1 MNRILKTLATS
12 FLLLPVLLF
21 AQANVLMVTYGPSAA
36 IAEGDDDFKQVIFL
50 QIPEGATD
58 SLYLRLFDMDCGNEN
73 DLALGGNW
81 DTQTS
86 FALYG
91 GTGVYSAATAQSPF
105 PNASDLS
112 AGLLLKSETVGE
124 NALRNNEWHTF
135 AKFLPSAG
143 EKIGGY
149 YYLKL
154 VVQGVKGND
163 ANVFDARLSQ
173 SESQNKT
180 PEGAKVFTYA
190 PTIRLRKEDPFAS
203 VKFFIPG
210 NLQKILVHNF
220 DLAGADVAVE
230 TALRSNLLMTSSG
243 QGEWVKNSVTLE
255 KLESGRLGAIS
266 FGQGGETPNDATFYV
281 TDEAGKTLP
290 IDLPIY
296 LGKPNRR
303 PVIQTKIL
311 ALSDCNSIVFDA
323 KGSTDAEG
331 DLLDYF
337 WEFGDGEK
345 AQGSRVVHRYAN
357 QTRYDAQL
365 IVTDNS
371 GQVGNSSFERFAVVV
386 NKPPQAVAGADVVA
400 AFGEAVQFNGAA
412 SSDQD
417 GTLQRYVWDFGNNK
431 SAEGV
436 TASHIYATAGTYRV
450 SLRVEDNSDS
460 PCNFSLD
467 DLKVW
472 INAAPQAEAGANV
485 INSAGKE
492 IRFDGSGSV
501 DSDGEI
507 ASYAWDFGDGE
518 KAAGKIVNHSYK
530 KPGKYTAT
538 LTIRDNA
545 NVRNSTASDQ
555 LTVIINYPPVPRAGN
570 DALIA
575 KDEVLNF
582 DGSSSSDQDGQILNY
597 RWAFGDG
604 SSTTGARA
612 SHSFAAPGQ
621 YKVALSVK
629 DNSGT
634 DTDTVSDTML
644 VIVNAQP
651 VAHAGENQLVT
662 ASEVKFDGSAS
673 KDADGKITRYQWD
686 FGDSGSGEG
695 AAPTH
700 VYSKTGTYN
709 VKLTVTDDTNTKNNK
724 NSTDIKVTVNEKPIA
739 DAGPDQIAALNQEI
753 SLNAGKSFDPDGQI
767 TRFAWDFGDGQ
778 SAEGKTV
785 AHRFNKPGV
794 YAVKLSVQDNTG
806 QAPAIDFDEA
816 LITVNAP
823 PVAMAGSDVIAA
835 PNQKI
840 LLEAKGSYDL
850 DGKVISHRWDFS
862 DGKNAAET
870 AQVSRTF
877 STPGVYNATLTV
889 KDNSGAA
896 NATARDTIR
905 IRINNA
911 PIAKAG
917 KDIFTCDNTLVFE
930 ASASSDPDGNPL
942 SYFWNFGD
950 GAAVDSGVKVVHQF
964 AKGGTYP
971 IILTVD
977 DGLGLTNSRHS
988 TAITVKINLPPSANA
1003 GENRI
1008 ICANEVVIFNA
1019 GNSRDPEGGLLKYN
1033 WDFGDGTNAEG
1044 LNPTK
1049 IYKTAGS
1056 YQVKLTVTD
1065 DSGLR
1070 CNTATDTKVI
1080 RVVESP
1086 VAEAGADLTVCAN
1099 TQFQFDGTKSR
1110 DFDGVVNNYFWDFGD
1125 GTTGGGATPT
1135 KAYTRAGTYRVV
1147 LTVTGD
1153 QVGDCDNSD
1162 TDDVI
1167 ITVHEAPVAQFTSVD
1182 AAPVRQ
1188 AVSFDASAS
1197 TGPAAA
1203 SVSGKITAYEWNFG
1217 DGTNGTGKITTHAYE
1232 RAGKFIAVLTIKT
1245 DAQTSCNSATA
1256 QRMIAI
1262 NAAPVANAGADQL
1275 VGVNQTVWFD
1285 GSASKD
1291 ADGSVTTFQWNFG
1304 DGQNA
1309 HGAQVWHQFQKSG
1322 RFPVVLKVTD
1332 ETTLSNNADTDTAY
1346 VTVNIAPQARITA
1359 KTQACVG
1366 ETVSFSGANS
1376 SDADG
1381 KIAAYRWDFGDGN
1394 SAEGAQVSH
1403 VYNKLGLYHV
1413 TLTVDDGTSTSNSK
1427 TDFTAKLLINQPPQ
1441 ARAGEDKIVC
1451 PGAEVA
1457 FEATASLDQDG
1468 QIKTYKWN
1476 LGDGVEK
1483 EGKIIKHVY
1492 QKSGTYKAILTVFDD
1507 TKTNCA
1513 AHADTAIIT
1522 VNATPIANAGADR
1535 EAFVG
1540 GAHDAV
1546 LFDGTASSDPD
1557 GDPLT
1562 YSWDFGDGATEPG
1575 AKVFHT
1581 FVKPGKYVA
1590 RLKVTDSRGAACSAA
1605 MDELVV
1611 EVKERVGSVSVK
1623 KD

>member
-1 MNRILKTLATS
+1 MNRILKLLPIGL
-12 FLLLPVLLF
+12 LLLPALLF
-21 AQANVLMVTYGPSAA
+21 AQANVLMVTYGPAAA
-36 IAEGDDDFKQVIFL
+36 IAEGDDDFKQIIFL
-50 QIPEGATD
+50 QIPEGVTD
-58 SLYLRLFDMDCGNEN
+58 SLYLRLFDMDCGNEH
-73 DLALGGNW
+73 DLALGGHW

-91 GTGVYSAATAQSPF
+91 GAGVYSAATMQSPF
-105 PNASDLS
+105 PNPQDLS
-112 AGLLLKSETVGE
+112 AGLLIKSETIGE

-135 AKFLPSAG
+135 ARFLPSTG

-154 VVQGVKGND
+154 VVQGMKGND
-163 ANVFDARLSQ
+163 ANVFDVRLSQ
-173 SESQNKT
+173 SESQNRA
-180 PEGAKVFTYA
+180 PDGAKIFTYA
-190 PTIRLRKEDPFAS
+190 PTIRLRKEDPFAN
-203 VKFFIPG
+203 VKFFIPV

-281 TDEAGKTLP
+281 TDEAGKALP

-303 PVIQTKIL
+303 PVIQKKIL

-357 QTRYDAQL
+357 QTRYEAQL
-365 IVTDNS
+365 IVSDNS
-371 GQVGNSSFERFAVVV
+371 GQVGNSSFERFPVVV

-400 AFGEAVQFNGAA
+400 ALGDVVQFSGSA

-431 SAEGV
+431 SAEGA
-436 TASHIYATAGTYRV
+436 TTTHLYAGPGTYRV

-460 PCNFSLD
+460 PCNFSVD
-467 DLKVW
+467 DLRVW

-492 IRFDGSGSV
+492 IRFDASGSV
-501 DSDGEI
+501 DSDGEM

-518 KAAGKIVNHSYK
+518 KTAGKITNHAYK

-555 LTVIINYPPVPRAGN
+555 LTVVINYPPVPRAGN

-582 DGSSSSDQDGQILNY
+582 DGGNSSDQDGQIINY
-597 RWAFGDG
+597 RWNFGDG
-604 SSTTGARA
+604 GSATGARA
-612 SHSFAAPGQ
+612 SHSFATPGK
-621 YKVALSVK
+621 YKVALAVK

-644 VIVNAQP
+644 VTANAQP
-651 VAHAGENQLVT
+651 IANAGENQLVT

-686 FGDSGSGEG
+686 FGDGASGES
-695 AAPTH
+695 ATPAH
-700 VYSKTGTYN
+700 VYNKTGTYN

-724 NSTDIKVTVNEKPIA
+724 NSTDLKITVNEKPLA
-739 DAGPDQIAALNQEI
+739 DAGPDQIAALDQEI
-753 SLNAGKSFDPDGQI
+753 SLNAGKSLDPDGQVA
-767 TRFAWDFGDGQ
+767 RYAWDFGDGR
-778 SAEGKTV
+778 SAEGKAVT
-785 AHRFNKPGV
+785 HRYSKPGI
-794 YAVKLSVQDNTG
+794 YTAKLSVQDNTG
-806 QAPAIDFDEA
+806 QAQAIDFDEA
-816 LITVNAP
+816 IITVNAP
-823 PVAMAGSDVIAA
+823 PVAMAGSDAIAA

-840 LLEAKGSYDL
+840 SVDAKGSYDL
-850 DGKVISHRWDFS
+850 DGKIISYRWDFS
-862 DGKNAAET
+862 DGKGVAET
-870 AQVSRTF
+870 AQTSRAF
-877 STPGVYNATLTV
+877 SASGVFSAMLTV

-896 NATARDTIR
+896 NATARDTIF

-911 PIAKAG
+911 PIAKTG
-917 KDIFTCDNTLVFE
+917 KDIFTCENALVFD
-930 ASASSDPDGNPL
+930 ASASSDADGNPL
-942 SYFWNFGD
+942 SYYWNFGD
-950 GAAVDSGVKVVHQF
+950 GASADSGVKVIHQF
-964 AKGGTYP
+964 AKGGAYP

-977 DGLGLTNSRHS
+977 DGLSLANSRHS
-988 TAITVKINLPPSANA
+988 ASITVKINQPPTANA

-1033 WDFGDGTNAEG
+1033 WEFGDGTNAEG

-1056 YQVKLTVTD
+1056 YLVKLTVTD
-1065 DSGLR
+1065 DSGLL

-1125 GTTGGGATPT
+1125 GTTGGGAKPT

-1153 QVGDCDNSD
+1153 QVGDCDN
-1162 TDDVI
+1162 TDNDEVI
-1167 ITVHEAPVAQFTSVD
+1167 VTVHEAPVAQFTSLE

-1188 AVSFDASAS
+1188 SISFDASAS
-1197 TGPAAA
+1197 TSSASA
-1203 SVSGKITAYEWNFG
+1203 SVGGKITAYEWSFG
-1217 DGTNGTGKITTHAYE
+1217 DGQSASGKIVTHAYE

-1256 QRMIAI
+1256 QKVIAI
-1262 NAAPVANAGADQL
+1262 NEAPIANAGADQL
-1275 VGVNQTVWFD
+1275 VGVNQTAWFD
-1285 GSASKD
+1285 ASASKD

-1304 DGQNA
+1304 DGQTGT
-1309 HGAQVWHQFQKSG
+1309 GAQVRHQFQKSG
-1322 RFPVVLKVTD
+1322 RFPIVLKVTD
-1332 ETTLSNNADTDTAY
+1332 DTNLANNADTDTAY
-1346 VTVNIAPQARITA
+1346 VTVNIAPQARLTA

-1366 ETVSFSGANS
+1366 ETVAFSGANS
-1376 SDADG
+1376 TDADG
-1381 KIAAYRWDFGDGN
+1381 KIVSYRWDFGDGI

-1413 TLTVDDGTSTSNSK
+1413 TLTVDDGTAASNSK
-1427 TDFTAKLLINQPPQ
+1427 TDFTTKLLINQPPL

-1451 PGAEVA
+1451 PGAEVTFDA
-1457 FEATASLDQDG
+1457 SASLDRDG

-1476 LGDGVEK
+1476 LGDGIEK
-1483 EGKIIKHVY
+1483 EGKIVKHVY
-1492 QKSGTYKAILTVFDD
+1492 PKSGTYKARLTVFDE
-1507 TKTNCA
+1507 TNTSCA
-1513 AHADTAIIT
+1513 AHVDTVVVT
-1522 VNATPIANAGADR
+1522 VNSTPLANAGADR

-1540 GAHDAV
+1540 GAHDAI
-1546 LFDGTASSDPD
+1546 LFDGTKSSDPD
-1557 GDPLT
+1557 SDPLT

-1581 FVKPGKYVA
+1581 FVKPGRYVV
-1590 RLKVTDSRGAACSAA
+1590 RLKVNDGKGTACSAA
-1605 MDELVV
+1605 TDEVMV
-1611 EVKERVGSVSVK
+1611 EVKERGGNVTTK
-1623 KD
+1623 KN

>member
-1 MNRILKTLATS
+1 MNRILKLLALK
-12 FLLLPVLLF
+12 LLILPACLF

-36 IAEGDDDFKQVIFL
+36 IAEGDDDFKQIIFL
-50 QIPEGATD
+50 QIPENIAD
-58 SLYLRLFDMDCGNEN
+58 SLYLRLFDMDCGNEH

-81 DTQTS
+81 DTQTR

-91 GTGVYSAATAQSPF
+91 STGVYSAATIQSPF
-105 PNASDLS
+105 PNSQDLS
-112 AGLLLKSETVGE
+112 AGLLLKSETIGE

-135 AKFLPSAG
+135 ARFLPSAG
-143 EKIGGY
+143 EKVGGY
-149 YYLKL
+149 HYLKL
-154 VVQGVKGND
+154 VVQGVNGND
-163 ANVFDARLSQ
+163 ANVFDVRLSQ

-180 PEGAKVFTYA
+180 PDGAKIFTYA

-203 VKFFIPG
+203 VKFSIPE
-210 NLQKILVHNF
+210 NLQKIIVYNF
-220 DLAGADVAVE
+220 DLAGADVSFE

-243 QGEWVKNSVTLE
+243 QGEWVKNPVTLE
-255 KLESGRLGAIS
+255 NLESGRLCAIS

-281 TDEAGKTLP
+281 TDEAGKALP
-290 IDLPIY
+290 IALPIY

-303 PVIQTKIL
+303 PVIQKKIL
-311 ALSDCNSIVFDA
+311 ALSDCYSIVFDA

-345 AQGSRVVHRYAN
+345 AQGSRVVHRYAS

-371 GQVGNSSFERFAVVV
+371 GQVGNSAFERFPVVV
-386 NKPPQAVAGADVVA
+386 NKPPQAMAGADVVA
-400 AFGEAVQFNGAA
+400 ALGDIVQFNGSA

-431 SAEGV
+431 SAEGA
-436 TASHIYATAGTYRV
+436 TTTHLYASPGTYRV
-450 SLRVEDNSDS
+450 TLRVEDNSDS
-460 PCNFSLD
+460 PCNFSID
-467 DLKVW
+467 DLRVW
-472 INAAPQAEAGANV
+472 INAAPQAEAGANA

-492 IRFDGSGSV
+492 IRFDGGGSV
-501 DSDGEI
+501 DGDGEI
-507 ASYAWDFGDGE
+507 ANYSWDFGDGE
-518 KAAGKIVNHSYK
+518 KATGKIVNHAYK
-530 KPGKYTAT
+530 QPGKYTAT

-545 NVRNSTASDQ
+545 NVRNSAASDQ
-555 LTVIINYPPVPRAGN
+555 LMVVINYPPIARAGN

-582 DGSSSSDQDGQILNY
+582 DGGSSSDQDGQIINY
-597 RWAFGDG
+597 RWNFGDG
-604 SSTTGARA
+604 GSATGARA
-612 SHSFAAPGQ
+612 SHSFAAPGK
-621 YKVALSVK
+621 YKVALTVK

-644 VIVNAQP
+644 VTVNAQP
-651 VAHAGENQLVT
+651 IANAGENQLVT
-662 ASEVKFDGSAS
+662 ASEVKFEGNAS

-686 FGDSGSGEG
+686 FGDGTGGEG

-709 VKLTVTDDTNTKNNK
+709 VKLTVTDDTNTKNNRS
-724 NSTDIKVTVNEKPIA
+724 STEIKVVVNEKPIA
-739 DAGPDQIAALNQEI
+739 DAGPDGIAAINQEI
-753 SLNAGKSFDPDGQI
+753 NLSAGKSLDPDGQV
-767 TRFAWDFGDGQ
+767 TRYAWDFGDGQ

-785 AHRFNKPGV
+785 THRYSKPGV
-794 YAVKLSVQDNTG
+794 YTAKLSVQDNTG
-806 QAPAIDFDEA
+806 QANAIDFDEA
-816 LITVNAP
+816 IITVNAS
-823 PVAMAGSDVIAA
+823 PVAMAGSDIVAA
-835 PNQKI
+835 PNQRI
-840 LLEAKGSYDL
+840 SLDAKGSYDL
-850 DGKVISHRWDFS
+850 DGKIVSYRWGFS
-862 DGKNAAET
+862 DGKNTAET
-870 AQVSRTF
+870 PQTSRTF
-877 STPGVYNATLTV
+877 SAPGVYSAMLTV

-896 NATARDTIR
+896 NATARDTIF

-917 KDIFTCDNTLVFE
+917 KDIFTCEKALVFD

-942 SYFWNFGD
+942 SYYWNFGD
-950 GAAVDSGVKVVHQF
+950 GAPADSGVIVIHQF

-977 DGLGLTNSRHS
+977 DGLNLANSRHS
-988 TAITVKINLPPSANA
+988 TSITVKINQPPSANA

-1033 WDFGDGTNAEG
+1033 WDFGDGTSAEG
-1044 LNPTK
+1044 LNPTQ

-1056 YQVKLTVTD
+1056 YGVKLTVTD
-1065 DSGLR
+1065 DSGLL
-1070 CNTATDTKVI
+1070 CNTATDMKVI

-1086 VAEAGADLTVCAN
+1086 VADGGPDLTVCAN

-1125 GTTGGGATPT
+1125 GTTGGGAKPT

-1153 QVGDCDNSD
+1153 QAGDCDN
-1162 TDDVI
+1162 TDNDEVI
-1167 ITVHEAPVAQFTSVD
+1167 VTVHEAPVAQFTSLE

-1188 AVSFDASAS
+1188 AVSFDAATS
-1197 TGPAAA
+1197 T
-1203 SVSGKITAYEWNFG
+1203 SSGAKITAYEWDFG
-1217 DGTNGTGKITTHAYE
+1217 DGKTGSGKIASHAYE

-1245 DAQTSCNSATA
+1245 EAQTSCNSATV
-1256 QRMIAI
+1256 QKIIAV
-1262 NAAPVANAGADQL
+1262 NAAPIANAGADQL
-1275 VGVNQTVWFD
+1275 AGVNQTVLLD

-1304 DGQNA
+1304 DGQTA
-1309 HGAQVWHQFQKSG
+1309 SGSQVRHQFQKSG

-1332 ETTLSNNADTDTAY
+1332 DTNLANNSASDTAW
-1346 VTVNIAPQARITA
+1346 VTVNVAPRASITA
-1359 KTQACVG
+1359 KTQACAG
-1366 ETVSFSGANS
+1366 EQVSFSGTNS

-1381 KIAAYRWDFGDGN
+1381 KIASYRWDFGDGN
-1394 SAEGAQVSH
+1394 SAEGAQATHAYS
-1403 VYNKLGLYHV
+1403 KPGLYHV
-1413 TLTVDDGTSTSNSK
+1413 TLTVDDGTATSNSK
-1427 TDFTAKLLINQPPQ
+1427 TDFTAKLLVNQSPL
-1441 ARAGEDKIVC
+1441 ARAGEDQIVC
-1451 PGAEVA
+1451 PGAEVTLDA
-1457 FEATASLDQDG
+1457 SASLDYDG
-1468 QIKTYKWN
+1468 QIKIYKWN
-1476 LGDGVEK
+1476 LGDGAEK
-1483 EGKIIKHVY
+1483 EGKIIKQVY
-1492 QKSGTYKAILTVFDD
+1492 QKSGTYKVRLTVFDE

-1513 AHADTAIIT
+1513 AQADTVVVT
-1522 VNATPIANAGADR
+1522 VNSTPVANAGADR

-1546 LFDGTASSDPD
+1546 LFDGTKSSDPD

-1581 FVKPGKYVA
+1581 FVKPGKYVV
-1590 RLKVTDSRGAACSAA
+1590 RLKVNDSKGTVCSAA
-1605 MDELVV
+1605 TDEVML
-1611 EVKERVGSVSVK
+1611 EVKERAGNVIIK
-1623 KD
+1623 KN